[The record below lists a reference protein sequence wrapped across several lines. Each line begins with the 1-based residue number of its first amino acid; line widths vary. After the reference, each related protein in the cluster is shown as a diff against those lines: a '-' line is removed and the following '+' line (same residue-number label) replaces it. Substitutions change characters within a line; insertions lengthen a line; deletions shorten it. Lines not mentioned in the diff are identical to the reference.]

1 LFSCQAGGQ
10 VLFYVLMNR
19 AVFYRSYRG
28 HPYFNMAFDEWLFA
42 RAYKEAGA
50 VYLRLYSWY
59 PGGITF
65 GRNQRK
71 ELALELTKI
80 GSTPVIRRIT
90 GGRAIYHDP
99 SEITY
104 SIVANTETLYNSVF
118 GGTWHESFDKIAEAL
133 TIFLKKLGITSEY
146 IRRSSPVSNRFDFF
160 HKAPCFASVAR
171 HEIVTGKK
179 KIVASA
185 QRRVGTTFLQ
195 HGSIKLQRIVS
206 HPALSF
212 DNSRGSDGESPYLLS
227 ENEFSRFSEIFRDEM
242 GKNLNLQ
249 IEECDLNEVDKKLVI
264 ERVEKLKK
272 KSLVKRDIF

>member
-1 LFSCQAGGQ
+1 M
-10 VLFYVLMNR
+10 LFYALMKK

-28 HPYFNMAFDEWLFA
+28 HPFFNMAFDEWLFA
-42 RAYKEAGA
+42 RAHKNTGA

-65 GRNQRK
+65 GRNQKK
-71 ELALELTKI
+71 ELALEFSKT

-104 SIVANTETLYNSVF
+104 SIIVNTETLYNSVF
-118 GGTWHESFDKIAEAL
+118 GGTWHKSFDNIAKSL
-133 TIFLKKLGITSEY
+133 TFFLKKLGITSEY
-146 IRRSSPVSNRFDFF
+146 VHRSSPGSNRSDFF

-185 QRRVGTTFLQ
+185 QRRVGKTFLQ
-195 HGSIKLQRIVS
+195 HGSIKLQRVIS

-212 DNSRGSDGESPYLLS
+212 DDFPKNDGEPSYLLS
-227 ENEFSRFSEIFRDEM
+227 EQEFNSFSDCFRDEM
-242 GKNLNLQ
+242 GKHLSLQ
-249 IEECDLNEVDKKLVI
+249 IEECELNEIDKKTVI
-264 ERVEKLKK
+264 ERAKKLKE

>member
-1 LFSCQAGGQ
+1 
-10 VLFYVLMNR
+10 MNR

-42 RAYKEAGA
+42 RAYEEAGA

-65 GRNQRK
+65 GRNQKK
-71 ELALELTKI
+71 EMALEHTKI

-104 SIVANTETLYNSVF
+104 SIIVNTETLYNSAF

-133 TIFLKKLGITSEY
+133 TVFLKKLGITSEY
-146 IRRSSPVSNRFDFF
+146 VCRSSPESNRPDFF
-160 HKAPCFASVAR
+160 YKAPCFASVAR

-185 QRRVGTTFLQ
+185 QRRIGTTFLQ
-195 HGSIKLQRIVS
+195 HGSIKLQRVIS

-212 DNSRGSDGESPYLLS
+212 DNSRGSGGESSYLLS
-227 ENEFSRFSEIFRDEM
+227 EQEFNRLSESFRDEM

-249 IEECDLNEVDKKLVI
+249 IEECELSGMDKKKVI

-272 KSLVKRDIF
+272 KSLVNRDIF